1 MAKLQLRG
9 REYGLLTVQKLIW
22 VEYMQLMQIADIVIQ
37 KVSESL
43 KKDGMTCGT
52 LYDVSIVYKSLIG
65 LIGPSDD
72 LMSLDDQ

>member
-1 MAKLQLRG
+1 
-9 REYGLLTVQKLIW
+9 
-22 VEYMQLMQIADIVIQ
+22 MQIADIVIQ

-65 LIGPSDD
+65 LIGLSDD
-72 LMSLDDQ
+72 LMSLDD

>member
-1 MAKLQLRG
+1 
-9 REYGLLTVQKLIW
+9 
-22 VEYMQLMQIADIVIQ
+22 MQIADIVIQ

-65 LIGPSDD
+65 LIGPSVV
-72 LMSLDDQ
+72 LMSSDD

>member
-1 MAKLQLRG
+1 
-9 REYGLLTVQKLIW
+9 
-22 VEYMQLMQIADIVIQ
+22 MQIADIVIQ

-52 LYDVSIVYKSLIG
+52 LYDVSVVYKSLIG

-72 LMSLDDQ
+72 LMSLDD

>member
-1 MAKLQLRG
+1 MVKLQLRD

>member
-1 MAKLQLRG
+1 
-9 REYGLLTVQKLIW
+9 
-22 VEYMQLMQIADIVIQ
+22 MQIADIVIQ

-72 LMSLDDQ
+72 LMISDRGKRSDELFPHFY

>member
-1 MAKLQLRG
+1 
-9 REYGLLTVQKLIW
+9 
-22 VEYMQLMQIADIVIQ
+22 MQIADIVIQ

-52 LYDVSIVYKSLIG
+52 LYKFLIG

-72 LMSLDDQ
+72 LMSLDD

>member
-1 MAKLQLRG
+1 
-9 REYGLLTVQKLIW
+9 
-22 VEYMQLMQIADIVIQ
+22 MQIADIVIQ

-65 LIGPSDD
+65 LIGPSDEFRW
-72 LMSLDDQ
+72 LVTVGREVMSSSHIFIKDYGCN